1 MLVSEDMTEMIV
13 DTEAETTVELPRFG
27 TCTFRDSEVIAF
39 PWGLPGFGSLRR
51 FLALHL
57 DGQENFVWL
66 QSLDDVTVALPTTD
80 PYSVFPD
87 YNPQL
92 PLYASSSLDIQR
104 PEEFILLGVVVVG
117 PGAEAMTMN
126 LLAPIV
132 INLRSRVARQI
143 TLETGG
149 YAVRTAIPRK
159 APASPAGA

>member
-13 DTEAETTVELPRFG
+13 DTEAVTTVELPRFG

-132 INLRSRVARQI
+132 INLRTRVARQI

-159 APASPAGA
+159 APPTPAGA